1 MRNIAL
7 FVILFQLLLSGQ
19 EVFSQ
24 LTPAEKFENVCLQ
37 QIRSNILNEDRT
49 IFIHLPDNWENT
61 SYPVL
66 YILDGEYLNLYEETL
81 ISTQTNP
88 HIIIGIKTDE
98 NRNRDMIPVKV
109 ESREGSGEAA
119 MFLEF
124 LSIELQ
130 AYVNKNYNAT
140 GKKILYGGSN
150 AGLFTIYAMLT
161 KPESFDAYISSSA
174 TIGYC
179 SNFMTEKVNQ
189 FNPIS
194 KLDGKH
200 LFIYYGMKDPSPR
213 VIGHIESFSKLL
225 SDHFSNNLIIEIK
238 SIENEG
244 HVPEG
249 GIREGLNFIYN
260 N

>member
-1 MRNIAL
+1 M
-7 FVILFQLLLSGQ
+7 LLISQ
-19 EVFSQ
+19 IVFSQ
-24 LTPAEKFENVCLQ
+24 ETPAEKFENVSLQ
-37 QIRSNILNEDRT
+37 QIHSDILDEDRT
-49 IFIHLPDNWENT
+49 IFIYLPDNWENT
-61 SYPVL
+61 SYPVF
-66 YILDGEYLNLYEETL
+66 YILDGEYLNLYEEAL
-81 ISTQTNP
+81 IATQTNP
-88 HIIIGIKTDE
+88 YIIIGIKTDE

-109 ESREGSGEAA
+109 ESRKGSGEAA
-119 MFLEF
+119 KFLEF

-130 AYVNKNYNAT
+130 AYVIKNFNAKS
-140 GKKILYGGSN
+140 KKILCGGSN

-161 KPESFDAYISSSA
+161 KPENFDAYISSSA

-225 SDHFSNNLIIEIK
+225 SDHFSNNLMIEIK
-238 SIENEG
+238 SLENEG

-249 GIREGLNFIYN
+249 GIREGLNFIKN